1 MSKVVILWKKSNW
14 NSKVS
19 NETKRGLEKS
29 VDTNLSSPTKI
40 VVISRAQGNKIGMGL
55 SNQTTF
61 CGEKKPLLQPA
72 NL

>member
-1 MSKVVILWKKSNW
+1 M
-14 NSKVS
+14 S

-61 CGEKKPLLQPA
+61 CGEKKTSPPA
-72 NL
+72 S

>member
-14 NSKVS
+14 KSKVS
-19 NETKRGLEKS
+19 NEIKRGLEKS
-29 VDTNLSSPTKI
+29 VDTNLSSSTKI

>member
-1 MSKVVILWKKSNW
+1 MSKVVILCKKSNW
-14 NSKVS
+14 KSKVFS
-19 NETKRGLEKS
+19 GTKHGLQKS
-29 VDTNLSSPTKI
+29 VDTNPSSPTKI

-61 CGEKKPLLQPA
+61 CGEKKPLRQPA

>member
-1 MSKVVILWKKSNW
+1 MENNSFEWKQKSF
-14 NSKVS
+14 
-19 NETKRGLEKS
+19 
-29 VDTNLSSPTKI
+29 DTNGKSLHQI

-61 CGEKKPLLQPA
+61 CGEKKKPGSPA